1 MAQDDCSPLAQ
12 DVRRAIGIAGPMPIA
27 EYMQLCLTHPQ
38 HGYYTTRE
46 PLGAGGDFI
55 TAPEISQ
62 MFGELIGL
70 WLVSVWQQL
79 GARDNV
85 RLIELGPGR
94 ATMLID
100 ALRAATATVPAFLTA
115 IELHLVEIS
124 PVLRTM
130 QQHRLEPLQLPVRW
144 HSTLE
149 EVPPGACLIVANE
162 FIDALPVHQAVK
174 LADGWH
180 ERVIATGRDGELTIA
195 AAAAPLPDF
204 ERFLPSRLSGS
215 PEGSIFEWRS
225 DAIALQIGRRVRD
238 GGAALI
244 IDYGHARHG
253 LGETL
258 QAVCGHAFADPLRSP
273 GRADLTAHVD
283 FEALARPAQSVGARV
298 HGPVT
303 QGDFLR
309 RLGIEERAAVLRAH
323 APGGR
328 AAAIDQA
335 LARLT
340 ADGAR
345 AMGQLC
351 KVIAMTDPKLQF
363 VPGFAPRP

>member
-1 MAQDDCSPLAQ
+1 MADEHPPLAGEI
-12 DVRRAIGIAGPMPIA
+12 RRLIGIAGPMPIA

-38 HGYYTTRE
+38 YGYYITRE
-46 PLGAGGDFI
+46 PLGGRGDFI

-70 WLVSVWQQL
+70 WLASVWQQL
-79 GARDNV
+79 GAPENV

-100 ALRAATATVPAFLTA
+100 ALRAAKTVPDFLAA

-124 PVLRTM
+124 PALRKM
-130 QQHRLEPLQLPVRW
+130 QQQRLEPLHLPVTW

-149 EVPPGACLIVANE
+149 EAPRGPCLIVANE

-180 ERVIATGRDGELTIA
+180 ERVIAISPVGELTIGA
-195 AAAAPLPDF
+195 AGDPLLGF
-204 ERFLPSRLSGS
+204 ESTLPPGLWGS
-215 PEGSIFEWRS
+215 PDGAIFEWRS
-225 DAIALQIGRRVRD
+225 DAVTLEIGHRVRD

-258 QAVCGHAFADPLRSP
+258 QAVCGHAFADPLRLP
-273 GRADLTAHVD
+273 GQADLTAHVD
-283 FEALARPAQSVGARV
+283 FEALAHSAQSIGARV
-298 HGPVT
+298 HGPIT
-303 QGDFLR
+303 QRNWLR
-309 RLGIEERAAVLRAH
+309 RLGIDQRAAVLKAH
-323 APGGR
+323 ARR
-328 AAAIDQA
+328 AVEIDQA
-335 LARLT
+335 LSRLT

-345 AMGQLC
+345 GMGELC
-351 KVIAMTDPKLQF
+351 KVIAMTDPKLKS
-363 VPGFAPRP
+363 VPGFETAT